1 MQTVRSEDSAI
12 SENCRKNGA
21 SPLLNMEQS
30 CPNVRVRKS
39 VTDDAELWFVHNRS
53 DECTAV
59 ICELGE
65 YTIFAPNGEESTVCS
80 DGTFRLHLPEK
91 SARMLVRQKNGDHMK
106 YDKLVRD
113 RIPEIIA
120 KNGQNAKVRR
130 LTDEEYLRKLD
141 EKLGEE
147 LAEYLADGNV
157 EELADLL
164 EVIYAAALARG
175 CPAEQL
181 DEIRRRKAMERGVFE
196 ARLLLE
202 EVSE

>member
-1 MQTVRSEDSAI
+1 
-12 SENCRKNGA
+12 
-21 SPLLNMEQS
+21 
-30 CPNVRVRKS
+30 
-39 VTDDAELWFVHNRS
+39 
-53 DECTAV
+53 
-59 ICELGE
+59 
-65 YTIFAPNGEESTVCS
+65 
-80 DGTFRLHLPEK
+80 
-91 SARMLVRQKNGDHMK
+91 MK

-164 EVIYAAALARG
+164 EVIYAAARARG
-175 CPAEQL
+175 CPAEKL
-181 DEIRRRKAMERGVFE
+181 DEIRRRKAMERGAFE
-196 ARLLLE
+196 AHLLLE